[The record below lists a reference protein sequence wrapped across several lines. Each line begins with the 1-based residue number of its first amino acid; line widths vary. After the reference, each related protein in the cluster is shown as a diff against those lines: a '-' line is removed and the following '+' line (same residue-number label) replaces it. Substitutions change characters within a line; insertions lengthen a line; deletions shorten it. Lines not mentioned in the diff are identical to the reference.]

1 MQAIVIDTPEGI
13 AYAQL
18 AALKQAVRLES
29 MGMKHSSGKSMRKVA
44 AIKMGMRATA
54 KADDVIGALNREM
67 ERLVAESTRWACN
80 HQRVQRYVVERT
92 QGDNWKLAVY
102 DGNGTLLSVV
112 AGSTRDGVL
121 Q

>member
-18 AALKQAVRLES
+18 ATLKAAVKLES
-29 MGMKHSSGKSMRKVA
+29 LGMKHSSGLSMRKQA
-44 AIKMGMRATA
+44 AKRLGMKPSA

-92 QGDNWKLAVY
+92 RGDDWKLAVY

>member
-1 MQAIVIDTPEGI
+1 MQTLVIDTPEGI

-18 AALKQAVRLES
+18 ATLKQAVRLES
-29 MGMKHSSGKSMRKVA
+29 LGMKHSSGRSMRKVA
-44 AIKMGMRATA
+44 ALKLRMRATA
-54 KADDVIGALNREM
+54 KADDVIGAINREM
-67 ERLVAESTRWACN
+67 ERLVAQSTQWACN

-92 QGDNWKLAVY
+92 SGDDWKLAVY